1 MNSSPNFDA
10 LSLPQRSQAGWGCS
24 KAGVGG
30 WGGASLMR
38 HLLLLC
44 LAFAHFASAQNT
56 DPFPTPPNQKGLQ
69 VQMVDDALALGIH
82 HAGININLTAL
93 LDLKSKPE
101 AGEFVFN
108 QNYLKSLDRQIKPLS
123 DRGVLVYTILLV
135 YPSKDPV
142 RDAIALHPGHR
153 KDYKFSVGGFNT
165 TNRFL
170 DAVIS
175 LLAERW
181 SGAHPEHGRVWGWIV
196 GNEVNSHFL
205 WSNMGLA
212 PLETAASEYEKA
224 FRIVQ
229 TAIRKHSQHAR
240 TYVSFDH
247 HWASSMHNVSAQE
260 ATPGRD
266 FLNTF
271 ARLVRERGDFDWNV
285 AWHPYPEDLNNPRAW
300 ADNTIS
306 SDDNSNKVTFKNLQV
321 LAQHLAKPE
330 LLFES
335 KPRRIILSE
344 QGFQTLLNPEGEKLQ
359 AAAYAYAWE
368 KIQTLR
374 TVDAFI
380 YHRHVD
386 HAHEGGLRLGL
397 WRNAPHSIAD
407 PHSKKLIY
415 DLCKKAGTPEWR
427 AAADALLPV
436 TGLKT
441 WAK

>member
-1 MNSSPNFDA
+1 
-10 LSLPQRSQAGWGCS
+10 
-24 KAGVGG
+24 
-30 WGGASLMR
+30 MR
-38 HLLLLC
+38 HLLLLLC
-44 LAFAHFASAQNT
+44 LAFGTFACAQNT
-56 DPFPTPPNQKGLQ
+56 EPFPTPPNQKGLQ

-82 HAGININLTAL
+82 HAGININLAAL
-93 LDLKSKPE
+93 LDMKSKPE
-101 AGEFVFN
+101 TGEFVFN
-108 QNYLKSLDRQIKPLS
+108 QNYLASLDRQIKPLS
-123 DRGVLVYTILLV
+123 DRGVLVYTILIA
-135 YPSKDPV
+135 YPSKDPA
-142 RDAIALHPGHR
+142 RDAIVLHPGHR
-153 KDYKFSVGGFNT
+153 KDHKFSVGAVNT

-181 SGAHPEHGRVWGWIV
+181 SGAHPEHGRVWGWII

-205 WSNMGLA
+205 WNNLGLVS
-212 PLETAASEYEKA
+212 LETAASEYEKA
-224 FRIVQ
+224 YRI
-229 TAIRKHSQHAR
+229 THAAIRRHSQHAR

-247 HWASSMHNVSAQE
+247 HWASSMHNVSPQE

-266 FLNTF
+266 FLDTF

-285 AWHPYPEDLNNPRAW
+285 AWHPYPEDLGNPRAW
-300 ADNTIS
+300 ADKSITT
-306 SDDNSNKVTFKNLQV
+306 DDSSNKVTFKNLPV
-321 LAQHLAKPE
+321 LVHHLARPE
-330 LLFES
+330 LLFQG

-368 KIQTLR
+368 KIQTLP

-397 WRNAPHSIAD
+397 WRNAPHSVAD

-415 DLCKKAGTPEWR
+415 DLFKKAGTPEWR

-441 WAK
+441 WND